1 MIKMKDKKDF
11 IFGIR
16 AVIEAI
22 NSGKQIDK
30 LMIRSGLKGELIQEL
45 MPLVKDLQI
54 PFQYVPNERINRV
67 TMKNHQGVL
76 AFISPIEFQNIENIL
91 PNLYEQGK
99 TPLFMILDKVTDVR
113 NFGAITRSA
122 ECAGVDAIIIPEKG
136 SAQIS
141 GDAVKT
147 SAGALLKIPVC
158 RVRNLANTIKF
169 FQESGIQIV
178 AATEKATDMYYK
190 TDFSIPTAILMGAE
204 DKGVDMEYLR
214 IADQMVKIPILGEIE
229 SLNVSVAA
237 SILIYEAVKQRIS

>member
-1 MIKMKDKKDF
+1 MSETKDF

-22 NSGKQIDK
+22 KSGKQIDK
-30 LMIRSGLKGELIQEL
+30 LMIRSGLKGELIFEL
-45 MPLVKDLQI
+45 MALVKELQI

-91 PNLYEQGK
+91 PELFEKGK
-99 TPLFMILDKVTDVR
+99 VPFFIVLDKVTDVR
-113 NFGAITRSA
+113 NFGAITRTA

-141 GDAVKT
+141 ADAVKT
-147 SAGALLKIPVC
+147 SAGALLKMPVC
-158 RVRNLANTIKF
+158 RVKNLSKTLRF
-169 FQESGIQIV
+169 LQESGVQLV
-178 AATEKATDMYYK
+178 AATEKANEFYYK
-190 TDFSIPTAILMGAE
+190 TDFTLPTAIIMGAE
-204 DKGVDMEYLR
+204 DKGVDMEFLR

-237 SILIYEAVKQRIS
+237 SVLMYEAVKQRVK

>member
-1 MIKMKDKKDF
+1 MKQDKEF

-16 AVIEAI
+16 AIIEAI
-22 NSGKQIDK
+22 KSGKQIDK

-45 MPLVKDLQI
+45 MTLVKEMQI
-54 PFQYVPNERINRV
+54 SFQYVPNERINRV

-91 PNLYEQGK
+91 PSLYEAGK
-99 TPLFMILDKVTDVR
+99 NPLFIILDKVTDVR
-113 NFGAITRSA
+113 NFGAITRTA
-122 ECAGVDAIIIPEKG
+122 ECAAVDAIIIPEKG

-158 RVRNLANTIKF
+158 RVKNLLQTVKF
-169 FQESGIQIV
+169 LQESGIQIV
-178 AATEKATDMYYK
+178 AATEKASDLYYK

-214 IADQMVKIPILGEIE
+214 IADKMVKIPILGEIE

-237 SILIYEAVKQRIS
+237 SIMIYEAVKQRIA

>member
-1 MIKMKDKKDF
+1 MKQDKDF

-22 NSGKQIDK
+22 KAGKQIDK
-30 LMIRSGLKGELIQEL
+30 LMVKSGLKGELFFEL
-45 MPLVKDLQI
+45 MKLVKDLQI

-91 PNLYEQGK
+91 PSLFEAGK
-99 TPLFMILDKVTDVR
+99 TPFIVILDKVTDVR
-113 NFGAITRSA
+113 NFGAITRTA
-122 ECAGVDAIIIPEKG
+122 ECAKVDAIIIPEKG

-158 RVRNLANTIKF
+158 RVKNLSNTIKYL
-169 FQESGIQIV
+169 QQSGIQVV
-178 AATEKATDMYYK
+178 AATEKAEDFYYK
-190 TDFSIPTAILMGAE
+190 VDFAIPTAILLGAE
-204 DKGVDMEYLR
+204 DRGVDMEYLKV
-214 IADQMVKIPILGEIE
+214 ADQMVKIPILGEIE

-237 SILIYEAVKQRIS
+237 SILMYEAIKQRMG

>member
-1 MIKMKDKKDF
+1 MQQSKDF

-22 NSGKQIDK
+22 KSGKQIDK
-30 LMIRSGLKGELIQEL
+30 LMIRSGLKGELIFEL
-45 MPLVKDLQI
+45 MAVIKELQI

-91 PNLYEQGK
+91 PSLFEAGK
-99 TPLFMILDKVTDVR
+99 NPLFVILDKVTDVR
-113 NFGAITRSA
+113 NFGAITRTA
-122 ECAGVDAIIIPEKG
+122 ECAGVNTIIIPEKG

-158 RVRNLANTIKF
+158 RVKNLSETIKF
-169 FQESGIQIV
+169 LQQSGIQII
-178 AATEKATDMYYK
+178 AATEKAEDFYYK
-190 TDFSIPTAILMGAE
+190 VDFSIPTAILMGAE

-214 IADQMVKIPILGEIE
+214 IADKMVKIPVLGEID

-237 SILIYEAVKQRIS
+237 SIMIYEAVKQRIN